1 MPAIKQT
8 QIFDWNSVKDA
19 LFFSV
24 STNNEEYRKEAPH
37 RTVGEF
43 TLNYNV
49 LIEDGKGHSKAS
61 KIGMQAL
68 KVLNITEEDLYNAT
82 IQSAPKLFPVSD
94 NVFGGVARIST
105 EQYTDKRLNDGATAI
120 FYPDVLDHYAEMMG
134 GKIYVLPTTK
144 NDVIVIQDDGKYR
157 TYEEV
162 VKAVKDWDIY
172 RVHGEKLT
180 DNIYHYDAETKK
192 FILGEEYVYSE
203 EIERLQK
210 AVQMYEYVE
219 LTEEEKNEYLPSDI
233 AFREIDEDGY
243 IPLMYTVDETR
254 LGRELQISYN
264 VPEQQ
269 LHYFVCRSLVK
280 AERWSIDKMIAYLE
294 DEPDKVWEDLYDRA
308 IDAEVRTGINVD
320 EDSINDIAEC
330 QKEDE
335 AILEK
340 AEQAALQ
347 ERKLLLGE
355 NIIQTSE
362 KKEQSDKSVNQSA
375 DFYFLSDVRK
385 RYEWELADDVMKGC
399 TDSVDTQNFENETVI
414 EVFDDLMKAEEF
426 LNNSVTRMD
435 LFTWNFSDGSEQ
447 KLLDVYE
454 RKIIKRTYNLDSLS
468 KDLGEDVSKRK
479 FCEMI
484 GNNVSGNSASRGM
497 DKVLANMEE
506 YHTGNDLPLFYS
518 DCEVY
523 VVGMKEDAA
532 LYVKKFDNLNDA
544 ADHYIQLRDNTEG
557 DLNYKV
563 KMIGSNTGAEE
574 IRNLE
579 IADRGTEDIRITFN
593 QVVKDL
599 KLGQKR

>member
-24 STNNEEYRKEAPH
+24 STDNEEYRKEAPH

-105 EQYTDKRLNDGATAI
+105 EQYTDKRLDDGATAI

-134 GKIYVLPTTK
+134 GRIFVLPTTK

-157 TYEEV
+157 KYEEV

-172 RVHGEKLT
+172 RGHGEKLT

-203 EIERLQK
+203 SIERLQK

-233 AFREIDEDGY
+233 ALREIDEDGY
-243 IPLMYTVDETR
+243 IPLMYTVDETK

-280 AERWSIDKMIAYLE
+280 AERWSIDEMIAYLE
-294 DEPDKVWEDLYDRA
+294 DEPDKIWEDLYDKA
-308 IDAEVRTGINVD
+308 IDAEIRTGINVD
-320 EDSINDIAEC
+320 EDSINDTAEC

-335 AILEK
+335 AILKK

-347 ERKLLLGE
+347 ERKLLLWE
-355 NIIQTSE
+355 NVVQSSE
-362 KKEQSDKSVNQSA
+362 KNEQSDKSANQTA

-426 LNNSVTRMD
+426 LNDSVTRMD

-454 RKIIKRTYNLDSLS
+454 RKMIKRTYNLDSLS
-468 KDLGEDVSKRK
+468 KDLGEEVSKRK

-544 ADHYIQLRDNTEG
+544 ADHYIQLKDNAEG
-557 DLNYKV
+557 DLDFKV
-563 KMIGSNTGAEE
+563 KLIGTCTDTEE

-579 IADRGTEDIRITFN
+579 IADRETEDIRITFN
-593 QVVKDL
+593 QVIKDL

>member
-24 STNNEEYRKEAPH
+24 STDNEEYRKEAPH

-105 EQYTDKRLNDGATAI
+105 EQYTDKRLDDGASAI

-172 RVHGEKLT
+172 RDHGEKLT

-203 EIERLQK
+203 KIEKLQK

-243 IPLMYTVDETR
+243 IPLLYTVDETR
-254 LGRELQISYN
+254 LGRELQVSYN
-264 VPEQQ
+264 VPKQQ

-280 AERWSIDKMIAYLE
+280 AEKWSFDEMIAYLE
-294 DEPDKVWEDLYDRA
+294 DEPDKTWEDLYDKA

-335 AILEK
+335 EILK
-340 AEQAALQ
+340 RAEQAALK
-347 ERKLLLGE
+347 ESRLLLGE
-355 NIIQTSE
+355 NIVQTSE
-362 KKEQSDKSVNQSA
+362 KREQSDKSVNQSA

-414 EVFDDLMKAEEF
+414 EVFDNLMKAEEF

-468 KDLGEDVSKRK
+468 KDLGEEVSKRK

-544 ADHYIQLRDNTEG
+544 ADHYIQLRDNAEG
-557 DLNYKV
+557 DLDFKV
-563 KMIGSNTGAEE
+563 KMIGSNTGTEE

-579 IADRGTEDIRITFN
+579 IADRETEDIRITFN

>member
-24 STNNEEYRKEAPH
+24 STDNEEYRKEAPH

-105 EQYTDKRLNDGATAI
+105 EQYTDKRLDDGATAI

-134 GKIYVLPTTK
+134 GRIFVLPTTK

-157 TYEEV
+157 KYEEV

-172 RVHGEKLT
+172 RGHGEKLT

-454 RKIIKRTYNLDSLS
+454 RKIIKRTYNLELLS

>member
-24 STNNEEYRKEAPH
+24 STDNEEYRKEAPH

-82 IQSAPKLFPVSD
+82 IESAPKLFPVSD

-105 EQYTDKRLNDGATAI
+105 EQYTDKRLDDGATAI

-172 RVHGEKLT
+172 RDHGEKLT

-243 IPLMYTVDETR
+243 IPLLYTVDETR

-294 DEPDKVWEDLYDRA
+294 DEPDKIWEDLYDRA

-335 AILEK
+335 EILK
-340 AEQAALQ
+340 RAEQNALK
-347 ERKLLLGE
+347 ESRILLGE

-532 LYVKKFDNLNDA
+532 LYVKKFDSLNDA

-557 DLNYKV
+557 DLDFKV
-563 KMIGSNTGAEE
+563 KMIGSNTSAEE

-579 IADRGTEDIRITFN
+579 IADRETEDIRITFN

>member
-24 STNNEEYRKEAPH
+24 STDNEEYRKEAPH

-82 IQSAPKLFPVSD
+82 ILSAPKLFPVSD

-105 EQYTDKRLNDGATAI
+105 EQYTDKRLDDGATAI

-157 TYEEV
+157 KYEEV

-172 RVHGEKLT
+172 RGHGEKLT

-203 EIERLQK
+203 KIEKLQK

-233 AFREIDEDGY
+233 ALREIDEDGY
-243 IPLMYTVDETR
+243 IPLLYTVDETR
-254 LGRELQISYN
+254 LGRELQVSYN
-264 VPEQQ
+264 VPKQQ
-269 LHYFVCRSLVK
+269 LHYFVCGSLVK
-280 AERWSIDKMIAYLE
+280 AEKWSFDEMIAYLE
-294 DEPDKVWEDLYDRA
+294 DEPDKTWEDLYDKA
-308 IDAEVRTGINVD
+308 IDAEIRTGINVD

-335 AILEK
+335 AILVK
-340 AEQAALQ
+340 AEHTALQ
-347 ERKLLLGE
+347 ESKLLLGK
-355 NIIQTSE
+355 NVVQSSE
-362 KKEQSDKSVNQSA
+362 KNEQSDKSANQTA
-375 DFYFLSDVRK
+375 DFYFLSDIRK

-497 DKVLANMEE
+497 DRVLANMEE

-544 ADHYIQLRDNTEG
+544 ADHYIQLRDNAEG
-557 DLNYKV
+557 DLDFKM

-579 IADRGTEDIRITFN
+579 IADRETEDIRITFN

>member
-24 STNNEEYRKEAPH
+24 STDNEEYRKEAPH

-105 EQYTDKRLNDGATAI
+105 EQYTDKRLDDGATAI

-134 GKIYVLPTTK
+134 GRIFVLPTTK

-172 RVHGEKLT
+172 RDHGEKLT

-203 EIERLQK
+203 KIEKLQK

-219 LTEEEKNEYLPSDI
+219 LTEEEKSEYLPSDI
-233 AFREIDEDGY
+233 ALREIDEDGY
-243 IPLMYTVDETR
+243 IPLMYTVDETK

-269 LHYFVCRSLVK
+269 LHYFVCGSLVK
-280 AERWSIDKMIAYLE
+280 AEKWSFDEMIAYLE
-294 DEPDKVWEDLYDRA
+294 DEPDKTWEDLYDKA
-308 IDAEVRTGINVD
+308 IDAEIRTGINVD
-320 EDSINDIAEC
+320 EDSINDIVEC

-335 AILEK
+335 EILK
-340 AEQAALQ
+340 RAKQAALK
-347 ERKLLLGE
+347 ESRLLLGK
-355 NIIQTSE
+355 NVVQSSE
-362 KKEQSDKSVNQSA
+362 KNEQSDKSANQTA
-375 DFYFLSDVRK
+375 DFYFMSDVRK

-544 ADHYIQLRDNTEG
+544 ADHYIQLRDNAEG
-557 DLNYKV
+557 DLDFKV

-579 IADRGTEDIRITFN
+579 IADRETEDIRITFN
-593 QVVKDL
+593 QVVKNL

>member
-24 STNNEEYRKEAPH
+24 STDNEEYRKEAPH

-82 IQSAPKLFPVSD
+82 IESAPKLFPVSD

-105 EQYTDKRLNDGATAI
+105 EQYTDKRLDDGATAI

-157 TYEEV
+157 KYEEV

-172 RVHGEKLT
+172 RSHGEKLT

-192 FILGEEYVYSE
+192 FILGEEYVYSKA
-203 EIERLQK
+203 IERLQK

-219 LTEEEKNEYLPSDI
+219 LTEEERNEYLPSDI
-233 AFREIDEDGY
+233 ALREIDKDGY
-243 IPLMYTVDETR
+243 IPLMYTVDETK

-269 LHYFVCRSLVK
+269 MHYFVCRSLVK
-280 AERWSIDKMIAYLE
+280 AERWSIDEMIAYLE
-294 DEPDKVWEDLYDRA
+294 DEPDKVWEDLYDKA
-308 IDAEVRTGINVD
+308 IDAEIRTGINVD
-320 EDSINDIAEC
+320 EDSVNDTAEC

-335 AILEK
+335 AILKK

-355 NIIQTSE
+355 NVVQSSE
-362 KKEQSDKSVNQSA
+362 KNEQSDKSANQTA

-399 TDSVDTQNFENETVI
+399 TDSADTQNFENETVI

-468 KDLGEDVSKRK
+468 KDLGEEVTKRK

-497 DKVLANMEE
+497 DRVLANMEE

-518 DCEVY
+518 DCEIY
-523 VVGMKEDAA
+523 VVGMEEDAA

-544 ADHYIQLRDNTEG
+544 TDHYIQLRDNTEG
-557 DLNYKV
+557 DLDFKV

-579 IADRGTEDIRITFN
+579 IADRETEDIRITFN
-593 QVVKDL
+593 QVIKDL

>member
-24 STNNEEYRKEAPH
+24 STDNEEYRKEAPH

-105 EQYTDKRLNDGATAI
+105 EQYTDKRLDDGATAI

-134 GKIYVLPTTK
+134 GRIFVLPTTK

-157 TYEEV
+157 KYEEV

-172 RVHGEKLT
+172 RGHGEKLT
-180 DNIYHYDAETKK
+180 DNIYHYDSETKK

-203 EIERLQK
+203 SIERLQK

-219 LTEEEKNEYLPSDI
+219 LTEEEKSEYLPSDI
-233 AFREIDEDGY
+233 ALREIDKDGY
-243 IPLMYTVDETR
+243 IPLMYTVDETK

-269 LHYFVCRSLVK
+269 LHYFVCNSLVK
-280 AERWSIDKMIAYLE
+280 AERWSIDEMIAYLE
-294 DEPDKVWEDLYDRA
+294 DEPDKTWEDLYDKA
-308 IDAEVRTGINVD
+308 IDAEIRTGINVD

-335 AILEK
+335 AILK
-340 AEQAALQ
+340 KTEQAALQ
-347 ERKLLLGE
+347 ERKLLLGG
-355 NIIQTSE
+355 NVVQSSE
-362 KKEQSDKSVNQSA
+362 KNEQSDKSANQTA

-385 RYEWELADDVMKGC
+385 RYEWEFADDVMKGC
-399 TDSVDTQNFENETVI
+399 TDSVDIQNFENETVI

-468 KDLGEDVSKRK
+468 KDLGEEVTKRK

-544 ADHYIQLRDNTEG
+544 ADHYIHLRDNAEG
-557 DLNYKV
+557 DLEFKV
-563 KMIGSNTGAEE
+563 KLIGTNTCAEE

-579 IADRGTEDIRITFN
+579 IADRETEDIRITFN

>member
-24 STNNEEYRKEAPH
+24 STDNEEYRKEAPH

-105 EQYTDKRLNDGATAI
+105 EQYTDKRLDDGATAI

-308 IDAEVRTGINVD
+308 IDAEVRTGID

-340 AEQAALQ
+340 AKQSALQ
-347 ERKLLLGE
+347 ERKLLLGK
-355 NIIQTSE
+355 NVVQSSE
-362 KKEQSDKSVNQSA
+362 KNEQSDKSANQSA

-385 RYEWELADDVMKGC
+385 RYEWEIADDVMKGC

-544 ADHYIQLRDNTEG
+544 ADHYIQLRDNAEG
-557 DLNYKV
+557 DLDFKV
-563 KMIGSNTGAEE
+563 KLIGTNTGAEE

-579 IADRGTEDIRITFN
+579 IADRETEDIRITFN

-599 KLGQKR
+599 KLGQKI

>member
-24 STNNEEYRKEAPH
+24 STDNEEYRKEAPH

-105 EQYTDKRLNDGATAI
+105 EQYTDKRLDDGATAI

-172 RVHGEKLT
+172 RDHGEKLT

-203 EIERLQK
+203 KIEKLQK

-233 AFREIDEDGY
+233 ALREIDEDGY
-243 IPLMYTVDETR
+243 IPLLYTVDETR
-254 LGRELQISYN
+254 LGRELQVSYN
-264 VPEQQ
+264 VPKQQ
-269 LHYFVCRSLVK
+269 LHYFVCGSLVK
-280 AERWSIDKMIAYLE
+280 AEKWSFDEMIAYLE
-294 DEPDKVWEDLYDRA
+294 DEPDKTWEDLYDKA
-308 IDAEVRTGINVD
+308 IDAEIRTGINVD

-335 AILEK
+335 AILVK
-340 AEQAALQ
+340 AEHTALQ
-347 ERKLLLGE
+347 ESKLLLGE
-355 NIIQTSE
+355 NIVQSSE
-362 KKEQSDKSVNQSA
+362 KVEHSDKSANQTA

-447 KLLDVYE
+447 RLLDVYE
-454 RKIIKRTYNLDSLS
+454 RKIIKRTYNLELLS

-557 DLNYKV
+557 DLDFKV

-579 IADRGTEDIRITFN
+579 IADRETEDIRITFN

-599 KLGQKR
+599 KLGQKI

>member
-24 STNNEEYRKEAPH
+24 STDNEEYRKEAPH

-105 EQYTDKRLNDGATAI
+105 EQYMDKRLDDGATAI

-340 AEQAALQ
+340 AKQSALQ
-347 ERKLLLGE
+347 ERKLLLGK
-355 NIIQTSE
+355 NVVQSSE
-362 KKEQSDKSVNQSA
+362 KNEQSDKSANQTA

-468 KDLGEDVSKRK
+468 KNLGEEITKRK

-544 ADHYIQLRDNTEG
+544 ADHYIQLRDNAEG
-557 DLNYKV
+557 DLDFKV

-579 IADRGTEDIRITFN
+579 IAARETEDIQISFN
-593 QVVKDL
+593 QVVKDF

>member
-24 STNNEEYRKEAPH
+24 STDNEEYRKEAPH

-105 EQYTDKRLNDGATAI
+105 EQYTDKRLDDGATAI

-172 RVHGEKLT
+172 RDHGEKLT

-203 EIERLQK
+203 KIEKLQK

-243 IPLMYTVDETR
+243 IPLLYTVDETR
-254 LGRELQISYN
+254 LGRELQVSYN
-264 VPEQQ
+264 VPKQQ
-269 LHYFVCRSLVK
+269 LHYFVCGSLVK
-280 AERWSIDKMIAYLE
+280 AEKWSFDEMIAYLE
-294 DEPDKVWEDLYDRA
+294 DEPDKTWEDLYDKA
-308 IDAEVRTGINVD
+308 IDAEIRTGINVD
-320 EDSINDIAEC
+320 EDSINDIVEC

-335 AILEK
+335 EILK
-340 AEQAALQ
+340 RAKQAALK
-347 ERKLLLGE
+347 ESRLLLGK
-355 NIIQTSE
+355 NVVQSSE
-362 KKEQSDKSVNQSA
+362 KNEQSDKSANQTA

-523 VVGMKEDAA
+523 VVGMKEDVA

-544 ADHYIQLRDNTEG
+544 ADHYIQLRDNAEG
-557 DLNYKV
+557 DLDFKV
-563 KMIGSNTGAEE
+563 KLIGTNTGAEE

-579 IADRGTEDIRITFN
+579 IDN
-593 QVVKDL
+593 MK
-599 KLGQKR
+599 

>member
-24 STNNEEYRKEAPH
+24 STDNEEYRKEAPH

-82 IQSAPKLFPVSD
+82 IHSAPKLFPVSD

-105 EQYTDKRLNDGATAI
+105 EQYTDKRLDDGATAI

-172 RVHGEKLT
+172 RDHGEKLT

-203 EIERLQK
+203 KIEKLQK

-243 IPLMYTVDETR
+243 IPLLYTVDETR
-254 LGRELQISYN
+254 LGRELQVSYN
-264 VPEQQ
+264 VPKQQ
-269 LHYFVCRSLVK
+269 LHYFVCGSLVK
-280 AERWSIDKMIAYLE
+280 AEKWSFDEMIAYLE
-294 DEPDKVWEDLYDRA
+294 DEPDKTWEDLYDKA

-335 AILEK
+335 EILK
-340 AEQAALQ
+340 RAKQAALK
-347 ERKLLLGE
+347 ESRLLLGK
-355 NIIQTSE
+355 NVVQSSE
-362 KKEQSDKSVNQSA
+362 KNEQSDKSANQTA

-454 RKIIKRTYNLDSLS
+454 RKIIKRTYNLELLS

-544 ADHYIQLRDNTEG
+544 ADHYIQLRGNAEG
-557 DLNYKV
+557 DLDFKV
-563 KMIGSNTGAEE
+563 KLIGTCTDTEE

-579 IADRGTEDIRITFN
+579 IADRETEDIRITFN
-593 QVVKDL
+593 QVIKDL

>member
-24 STNNEEYRKEAPH
+24 STDNEEYRKEAPH

-105 EQYTDKRLNDGATAI
+105 EQYTDKRLDDGATAI

-162 VKAVKDWDIY
+162 IKAVKDWDIY

-180 DNIYHYDAETKK
+180 DNIYHYGAETKK

-340 AEQAALQ
+340 AKQSALQ
-347 ERKLLLGE
+347 ERKLLLGK
-355 NIIQTSE
+355 NVVQSSE
-362 KKEQSDKSVNQSA
+362 KNEQSDKSANQTA

-468 KDLGEDVSKRK
+468 KNLGEEVTKRK

-544 ADHYIQLRDNTEG
+544 ADHYIQLRDNAEG
-557 DLNYKV
+557 DLDFKV
-563 KMIGSNTGAEE
+563 KLIGTCTDTEE

-579 IADRGTEDIRITFN
+579 IADREKEDIRITFN

>member
-24 STNNEEYRKEAPH
+24 STDNEEYRKEAPH

-105 EQYTDKRLNDGATAI
+105 EQYTDKRLDDGATAI

-294 DEPDKVWEDLYDRA
+294 DEPDKTWEDLYDKA

-335 AILEK
+335 EILK
-340 AEQAALQ
+340 RAKQAALK
-347 ERKLLLGE
+347 ESRLLLGK
-355 NIIQTSE
+355 NVVQSSE
-362 KKEQSDKSVNQSA
+362 KNEQSDKSANQTA

-454 RKIIKRTYNLDSLS
+454 RKIIKRTYNLELLS

-544 ADHYIQLRDNTEG
+544 ADHYIQLRDNAEG
-557 DLNYKV
+557 DLDFKV
-563 KMIGSNTGAEE
+563 KLIGTCTDTEE

-579 IADRGTEDIRITFN
+579 IADRETEDIRITFN

>member
-24 STNNEEYRKEAPH
+24 STDNEEYRKEAPH

-105 EQYTDKRLNDGATAI
+105 EQYTDKRLDDGATAI

-172 RVHGEKLT
+172 RDHGEKLT
-180 DNIYHYDAETKK
+180 DNIYHFDAETKK

-203 EIERLQK
+203 KIEKLQK

-243 IPLMYTVDETR
+243 IPLLYTVDETR
-254 LGRELQISYN
+254 LGRELQVSYN
-264 VPEQQ
+264 VPKQQ

-280 AERWSIDKMIAYLE
+280 AERWSIDEMIAYLE
-294 DEPDKVWEDLYDRA
+294 DEPDKTWEDLYDKA

-320 EDSINDIAEC
+320 EDSINDTAEC

-335 AILEK
+335 EILK
-340 AEQAALQ
+340 RAEQAALK
-347 ERKLLLGE
+347 ESRLLLGE
-355 NIIQTSE
+355 NIVQSSE
-362 KKEQSDKSVNQSA
+362 KVEHSDKSANQSA

-579 IADRGTEDIRITFN
+579 IADRETEDIRITFN
-593 QVVKDL
+593 QVVEDL

>member
-24 STNNEEYRKEAPH
+24 STDNEEYRKEAPH

-105 EQYTDKRLNDGATAI
+105 EQYTDKRLDDGATAI

-134 GKIYVLPTTK
+134 GRIYVLPTTK

-157 TYEEV
+157 KYEEV

-172 RVHGEKLT
+172 RSQGEKLT

-192 FILGEEYVYSE
+192 FILGEEYVYSKA
-203 EIERLQK
+203 IERLQK

-219 LTEEEKNEYLPSDI
+219 LTEEERNEYLPSDI
-233 AFREIDEDGY
+233 ALREIDKDGY
-243 IPLMYTVDETR
+243 IPLMYTVDETK

-269 LHYFVCRSLVK
+269 MHYFVCGSLVK
-280 AERWSIDKMIAYLE
+280 AERWSIDEMIAYLE
-294 DEPDKVWEDLYDRA
+294 DEPDKVWEDLYDKA
-308 IDAEVRTGINVD
+308 IDAEIKTGINVD

-335 AILEK
+335 AILK
-340 AEQAALQ
+340 NAEQAALQ

-355 NIIQTSE
+355 NIVQSSE
-362 KKEQSDKSVNQSA
+362 KNEQSDKSANQTA

-399 TDSVDTQNFENETVI
+399 TDTADAQNFENETVI
-414 EVFDDLMKAEEF
+414 EVFDNLMKAEEF

-435 LFTWNFSDGSEQ
+435 LFTWNFSDGSQQ

-468 KDLGEDVSKRK
+468 KDLGEEVTKRK

-497 DKVLANMEE
+497 DRVLANMEE

-518 DCEVY
+518 DCEIY
-523 VVGMKEDAA
+523 VVGMKDDIA
-532 LYVKKFDNLNDA
+532 LYV
-544 ADHYIQLRDNTEG
+544 
-557 DLNYKV
+557 
-563 KMIGSNTGAEE
+563 
-574 IRNLE
+574 
-579 IADRGTEDIRITFN
+579 FN
-593 QVVKDL
+593 S
-599 KLGQKR
+599 

>member
-24 STNNEEYRKEAPH
+24 STDNEEYRKEAPH

-105 EQYTDKRLNDGATAI
+105 EQYTDKRLDDGATAI

-340 AEQAALQ
+340 AKQSALQ
-347 ERKLLLGE
+347 ERKLLLGK
-355 NIIQTSE
+355 NVVQSSE
-362 KKEQSDKSVNQSA
+362 KNEQSDKSANQSA

-385 RYEWELADDVMKGC
+385 RYEWEIADDVMKGC

-544 ADHYIQLRDNTEG
+544 ADHYIQLRDNAEG
-557 DLNYKV
+557 DLDFKV
-563 KMIGSNTGAEE
+563 KLIGTCTDTEE

-579 IADRGTEDIRITFN
+579 IADRETEDIRITFN

>member
-24 STNNEEYRKEAPH
+24 STDNEEYRKEAPH
-37 RTVGEF
+37 RIVGEF

-105 EQYTDKRLNDGATAI
+105 EQYTDKRLDDGATAI

-172 RVHGEKLT
+172 RDHGEKLT

-192 FILGEEYVYSE
+192 FILGEEYVYNE
-203 EIERLQK
+203 KIEKLQK

-243 IPLMYTVDETR
+243 IPLLYTVDETR
-254 LGRELQISYN
+254 LGRELQVSYN
-264 VPEQQ
+264 VPKQQ
-269 LHYFVCRSLVK
+269 LHYFVCGSLVK
-280 AERWSIDKMIAYLE
+280 AEKWSFDEMIAYLE
-294 DEPDKVWEDLYDRA
+294 DEPDKTWEDLYDKA

-320 EDSINDIAEC
+320 EDSINDIVEC

-340 AEQAALQ
+340 AEQNALK
-347 ERKLLLGE
+347 ESRILLGE

-362 KKEQSDKSVNQSA
+362 KKEQSDKSVNQSV

-414 EVFDDLMKAEEF
+414 EVFDNLMKAEEF

-468 KDLGEDVSKRK
+468 KDLGEEVSKRK

-518 DCEVY
+518 DCEIY

-544 ADHYIQLRDNTEG
+544 ADHYIQLRDNAEG
-557 DLNYKV
+557 ELEFKV
-563 KMIGSNTGAEE
+563 KLIGTNTGAEE

-579 IADRGTEDIRITFN
+579 IADRETEDIRITFN